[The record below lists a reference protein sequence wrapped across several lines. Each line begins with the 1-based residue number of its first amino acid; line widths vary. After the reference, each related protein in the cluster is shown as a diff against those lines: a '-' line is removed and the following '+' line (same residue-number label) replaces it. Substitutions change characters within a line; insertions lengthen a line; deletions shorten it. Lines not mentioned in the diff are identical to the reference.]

1 MLGECWSLFEP
12 LPCNLNCFQ
21 ISGFFF
27 FKSSIFDDS
36 TKYNVEVL
44 SYNFKRAPKYGKIL
58 MTIREKTKRKSQAE
72 LAGHRVL
79 ESKYKLPK
87 SKSITYCLNQI
98 EWIGWVVSETPELP
112 FHRVLEGEA
121 RLNEEM

>member
-1 MLGECWSLFEP
+1 M
-12 LPCNLNCFQ
+12 
-21 ISGFFF
+21 
-27 FKSSIFDDS
+27 
-36 TKYNVEVL
+36 L

-58 MTIREKTKRKSQAE
+58 TTIREKTKRKSQAE

-98 EWIGWVVSETPELP
+98 EWIGWVVSEAPELP

-121 RLNEEM
+121 RLNKEM